1 MKLSKKIF
9 SLLLAVC
16 MVLSTF
22 SVLVYAEDLATEKY
36 CPATEDHKHV
46 LDGPYEETE
55 TATCTKEGVRTYNGC
70 SACGFELFPV
80 TTPKNPDNH
89 LRAVEFPAREAT
101 CTSTGNIQ
109 YSYCPDCGRYF
120 TVSVDDDGKLSF
132 NYLNPGLTLDG
143 IPGDAVTPVKPHN
156 WDKTAPGIIDKTFP
170 CLWIATYKCK
180 DCGTTEEVRMV
191 HDDEDAIAPHT
202 VEIDEAVEPTCDKT
216 GLTEGSH
223 CSVCGTVIVE
233 QEVIPAKGHNYGE
246 WQDEICNGIHK
257 HVHKCQNVNNG
268 ELCNLHDCYPHISNE
283 ETDDTTVDYYTPGTC
298 TADGYWTLVCN
309 SEKAYPEACGLTY
322 TVVNP
327 DSVDKNN
334 HPEASLKTVRVPAT
348 CKAFAYDFTWCED
361 CGEILDPANVGTEYD
376 VDNHATYNPMIKFDQ
391 ETGKYVFDDM
401 NESRYWRATS
411 EAVSPTCT
419 ETGLTAAMECLL
431 CGATQPAKVIP
442 ALGHDWG
449 EWASNDNGTHTRVC
463 KNNEKHTETAN
474 CADSATSVFTPATC
488 EEDAYTDYKCDVC
501 GYEWREVDEGS
512 ALGHKFERYETAE
525 GDERVHNIYCVNEG
539 CDKFVTEGCFDE
551 EPVLTPATCT
561 QSAYFTYTCVC
572 GRTWTVEEGEPNGH
586 TWGDKIPGLSLE
598 PTCTEHGFDYFRCS
612 VCKEDK
618 KVPTNQLGHDWKIV
632 DTDKAPTCTEVG
644 YAEKDECSRCK
655 AVQKLGEVEA
665 LGHDFTEEIID
676 EAHLV
681 SAADCTHKAVYKY
694 DCSRCDVI
702 GDDTFEYDEALGH
715 TEVIDVAVAPTCT
728 ETGLTEGK
736 HCSVCNEIL
745 VAQEVVPALGHTEV
759 IDAAVAPTCTETGL
773 TEGSHCSVCKEVF
786 VKQEIIP
793 ALGHDIVNHDAKE
806 ATCTEIG
813 WNAYETCARE
823 GCDYSTY
830 VEIPAKG
837 HTPEVVP
844 GYAAKYHET
853 GLTDGSKCSECGEVL
868 AEQEIIPCLT
878 EKLDITYT
886 LTGLNGDAKT
896 TNSGTA
902 VLEIRASS
910 EHACLFGLQLELA
923 VGNGLKIRSYD
934 DRHLP
939 GFGNFTVTE
948 IDKANESGMTKILLD
963 AAPALN
969 VEFSGENVLL
979 AKIVFD
985 VDDNFTG
992 MTGVTV
998 INGTTSR
1005 QNDLNNDL
1013 DADFGEGASI
1023 QVKLLGDTNNDG
1035 VVDIEDVK
1043 DFNNW
1048 DIARGDDEE
1057 AYDSVFDFNNDGVID
1072 GLDFILMRKSI
1083 VAA

>member
-22 SVLVYAEDLATEKY
+22 SVLVYAEDLATEEY

-143 IPGDAVTPVKPHN
+143 IPGDAVTPVKLHN

-191 HDDEDAIAPHT
+191 HDDNDAIAPHT

-233 QEVIPAKGHNYGE
+233 QEVIPAKGHNFTE
-246 WQDEICNGIHK
+246 WSIDKECEKVGRYK
-257 HVHKCQNVNNG
+257 HIRSCLNANCPLQ
-268 ELCNLHDCYPHISNE
+268 HDCYFHTSNE
-283 ETDDTTVDYYTPGTC
+283 ATTDTTVDYYTPGTC

-334 HPEASLKTVRVPAT
+334 HPEDSLKTVRVPAT

-449 EWASNDNGTHTRVC
+449 EWASNDNSTHTRVC
-463 KNNEKHTETAN
+463 KNNEKHIETAN
-474 CADSATSVFTPATC
+474 CADSAASVFTAATC

-501 GYEWREVDEGS
+501 GYEWTEPDEGS

-572 GRTWTVEEGEPNGH
+572 GRTWTVEEGEPLGH
-586 TWGDKIPGLSLE
+586 TWEERPDLSKY
-598 PTCTEHGFDYFRCS
+598 PTCTEDGYIGYECLLCGETKSEGKPPLGHKPVVIDENKKAATCTEPGYARLFKCT
-612 VCKEDK
+612 VCETEL
-618 KVPTNQLGHDWKIV
+618 PELPEAPLGHDMVKTEAV
-632 DTDKAPTCTEVG
+632 DATCTENG
-644 YAEKDECSRCK
+644 NIEYYTCNRCEKIFKDED
-655 AVQKLGEVEA
+655 GN
-665 LGHDFTEEIID
+665 EEITSEETVLPAINHDMVKTDAVDATCTTDGNIEYYTCNNCKKMFKDENGNEEIEDPVLPAPGHTVVVD
-676 EAHLV
+676 EAV
-681 SAADCTHKAVYKY
+681 
-694 DCSRCDVI
+694 
-702 GDDTFEYDEALGH
+702 E
-715 TEVIDVAVAPTCT
+715 
-728 ETGLTEGK
+728 
-736 HCSVCNEIL
+736 
-745 VAQEVVPALGHTEV
+745 
-759 IDAAVAPTCTETGL
+759 PTCTETGL
-773 TEGSHCSVCKEVF
+773 TEGSHCSVCNEV
-786 VKQEIIP
+786 
-793 ALGHDIVNHDAKE
+793 LH
-806 ATCTEIG
+806 
-813 WNAYETCARE
+813 CARQSVLTSLTNA
-823 GCDYSTY
+823 DSMQPIPISTM
-830 VEIPAKG
+830 K
-837 HTPEVVP
+837 
-844 GYAAKYHET
+844 
-853 GLTDGSKCSECGEVL
+853 SVL
-868 AEQEIIPCLT
+868 PTREP
-878 EKLDITYT
+878 
-886 LTGLNGDAKT
+886 
-896 TNSGTA
+896 S
-902 VLEIRASS
+902 
-910 EHACLFGLQLELA
+910 
-923 VGNGLKIRSYD
+923 
-934 DRHLP
+934 
-939 GFGNFTVTE
+939 
-948 IDKANESGMTKILLD
+948 
-963 AAPALN
+963 
-969 VEFSGENVLL
+969 
-979 AKIVFD
+979 
-985 VDDNFTG
+985 
-992 MTGVTV
+992 
-998 INGTTSR
+998 
-1005 QNDLNNDL
+1005 
-1013 DADFGEGASI
+1013 
-1023 QVKLLGDTNNDG
+1023 
-1035 VVDIEDVK
+1035 
-1043 DFNNW
+1043 
-1048 DIARGDDEE
+1048 
-1057 AYDSVFDFNNDGVID
+1057 
-1072 GLDFILMRKSI
+1072 
-1083 VAA
+1083 